1 MMIEGA
7 GVVRSADSLAGAGSV
22 VDAIGSAVG
31 HGTPV
36 DRAHGELANL
46 VTAAGS
52 VLRSATVRCETRGAH
67 ARSDHPDTL
76 DEWRCRIVH
85 SGDRIAILGDPLAP
99 APDPAHRRP
108 EAAGR

>member
-1 MMIEGA
+1 
-7 GVVRSADSLAGAGSV
+7 V

-31 HGTPV
+31 RGTPV

-46 VTAAGS
+46 VTAADS

-85 SGDRIAILGDPLAP
+85 SGGGIAVLGGPRATG
-99 APDPAHRRP
+99 PDPRRGP
-108 EAAGR
+108 GPGAAGR